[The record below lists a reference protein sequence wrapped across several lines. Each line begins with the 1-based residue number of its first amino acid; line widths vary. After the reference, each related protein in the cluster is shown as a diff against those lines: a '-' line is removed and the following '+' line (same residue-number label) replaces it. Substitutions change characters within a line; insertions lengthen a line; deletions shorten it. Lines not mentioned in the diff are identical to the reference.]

1 MEYKMVTIPFDLE
14 TAKKINIGERVGQI
28 VTEKGRN
35 RAEIVYEDNSSICP
49 LLVVIHSISVS
60 ADWFYATG
68 KAFSSE
74 NRLLLEVPE
83 YTTFKDGDVL
93 SNEEGNF
100 IFILNAN
107 GKYLTSLYASLAAGT
122 SLNISDDIAAHENH
136 IECYRLATDSEKQK
150 MIKALKKSENPKAKE
165 YLKRFFGIEE
175 KPKYD
180 FKPFDKVLVRD
191 EDDKEWHISLFAREI
206 VDDSDGLSYK
216 YECSN
221 GTLWDYCIHF
231 EGNECLLGTTENP
244 EKKMKTVKLS
254 DFSPYDRNKGGIQEL
269 HHKIESKTLQYWGED
284 SGILIGITPI
294 YKRRL
299 WSEEVKV
306 VNDKMTNMKTR
317 TYEGV
322 QHGDWVRCVLC
333 GAQMLLPCG
342 ADKCPECS
350 SEGTLTWVDEDKQE
364 MDAKH
369 LDCLVPIRKLE
380 LQEYLSPEILEMEH
394 I

>member
-1 MEYKMVTIPFDLE
+1 MEQRTATIPFDLE
-14 TAKKINIGERVGQI
+14 TAKKINIGEIAGRI
-28 VTEKGRN
+28 VTEKGQN
-35 RAEIVYEDNSSICP
+35 RAEIVYEDNSSNCP

-60 ADWFYATG
+60 ADWFSATG
-68 KAFSSE
+68 KALSSA

-83 YTTFKDGDVL
+83 YTTFKDGEVL
-93 SNEEGNF
+93 SNKDGSY
-100 IFILNAN
+100 IFILNTH
-107 GKYLTSLYASLAAGT
+107 GKYLTSFYASLNQKGILKIEDGLSAW
-122 SLNISDDIAAHENH
+122 ENQ
-136 IECYRLATDSEKQK
+136 IEKYRFATESERQK
-150 MIKALKKSENPKAKE
+150 LVDALKASKEPKAKE

-175 KPKYD
+175 KPKYE
-180 FKPFDKVLVRD
+180 FKPFDKVLVR
-191 EDDKEWHISLFAREI
+191 KEGNKKWNISLFAREI
-206 VDDSDGLSYK
+206 VDDYNRLPYK

-221 GTLWDYCIHF
+221 GTLWDCCIPF
-231 EGNECLLGTTENP
+231 EGNECLLETAENP
-244 EKKMKTVKLS
+244 EKMKTVKLS

-269 HHKIESKTLQYWGED
+269 HHKIESKTLQYWGKD

-294 YKRRL
+294 YKIRL

-350 SEGTLTWVDEDKQE
+350 SEDTLTWVDEDKQE

-380 LQEYLSPEILEMEH
+380 LQEYLSPEILNH
-394 I
+394 YQI

>member
-60 ADWFYATG
+60 ADWFSATG

-93 SNEEGNF
+93 SNKDGSY
-100 IFILNAN
+100 IFILNMH
-107 GKYLTSLYASLAAGT
+107 GKYLTSFYASLNQKGILKIEDGLSAW
-122 SLNISDDIAAHENH
+122 ENQ
-136 IECYRLATDSEKQK
+136 IEKYRFATESERQK
-150 MIKALKKSENPKAKE
+150 LVDALKASKEPEAKE

-175 KPKYD
+175 KPKYN

-216 YECSN
+216 HECSN
-221 GTLWDYCIHF
+221 GTLWDCCIPF
-231 EGNECLLGTTENP
+231 EGNEYLLGTAEN
-244 EKKMKTVKLS
+244 
-254 DFSPYDRNKGGIQEL
+254 
-269 HHKIESKTLQYWGED
+269 
-284 SGILIGITPI
+284 
-294 YKRRL
+294 
-299 WSEEVKV
+299 SEE
-306 VNDKMTNMKTR
+306 
-317 TYEGV
+317 
-322 QHGDWVRCVLC
+322 
-333 GAQMLLPCG
+333 
-342 ADKCPECS
+342 
-350 SEGTLTWVDEDKQE
+350 
-364 MDAKH
+364 
-369 LDCLVPIRKLE
+369 
-380 LQEYLSPEILEMEH
+380 
-394 I
+394 